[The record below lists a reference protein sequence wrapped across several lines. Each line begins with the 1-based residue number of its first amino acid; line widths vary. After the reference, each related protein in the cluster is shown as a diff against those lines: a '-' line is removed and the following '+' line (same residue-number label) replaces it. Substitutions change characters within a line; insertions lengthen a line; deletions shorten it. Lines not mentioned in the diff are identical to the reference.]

1 MTVREDP
8 RLKGVKAELSK
19 LMVMSDKDIGSISKE
34 TGINTNTLYLRFRDM
49 GSMRLGELLLF
60 LDTVGGR
67 FEIRGE

>member
-67 FEIRGE
+67 IEIRGE